1 MGSTVPR
8 AADNAIGRAKELVV
22 EDGSDPEAWAVPL
35 VEERHAASLKLNMR
49 GRSARPLCGTWS
61 SRRAGYSKLIV
72 YGNRRAQK
80 SEIDRCSCVGNNSGL
95 SPLRGPGLEL
105 LLVPSLLSKEG

>member
-1 MGSTVPR
+1 MSVFVRDRTFAARALTVLYE
-8 AADNAIGRAKELVV
+8 GGGWV
-22 EDGSDPEAWAVPL
+22 
-35 VEERHAASLKLNMR
+35 KLNMR

-80 SEIDRCSCVGNNSGL
+80 FEIDRCSCVGNNSGL

-105 LLVPSLLSKEG
+105 LLVPSLLSNAK